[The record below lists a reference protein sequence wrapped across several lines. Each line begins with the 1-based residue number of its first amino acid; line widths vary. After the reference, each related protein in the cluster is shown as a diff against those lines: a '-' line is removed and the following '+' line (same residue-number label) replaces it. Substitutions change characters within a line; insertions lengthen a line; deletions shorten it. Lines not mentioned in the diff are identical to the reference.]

1 MRPLLLALLAA
12 FAAASASAQSDN
24 MSLVGSLDPRPGSF
38 SDVWT
43 HVGPDG
49 REYALLASWIDGGLN
64 VIDVTDDTPVLEE
77 FVPMNGDGSDV
88 EAYGD
93 YAYVTSN
100 YSPTLII
107 DISDPEDPAPV
118 RTFGGDFHTLSIV
131 DGYLY
136 GNGSAGVMIYDLAD
150 PENPAF
156 VGQYAPYYVHDVLVR
171 GDTMYTAGIYGEGID
186 IVDISDRA
194 APSMVAR
201 FNYPGSGVHNFC
213 SDPSGT
219 YLYAGD
225 EIGSGQWYRIFD
237 VRDPQNVEQVGEIII
252 DAGSTSHN
260 CHTKDG
266 LLYIAHY
273 DRGVWVYDIAVDPVN
288 PELVGYYETGV
299 SNFGIWTVNPHLPS
313 GKIVASDGSNGL
325 LVLEIDTMPIAN
337 EPAPEVPA
345 GVTLAPATPNPFG
358 NATTLRFSLDAAA
371 EARLAV
377 YDARGREVAVLV
389 DGPLA
394 AGTHEATLR
403 AADLPSGVYLV
414 RLDAAG
420 RTLTQRVTLLR

>member
-1 MRPLLLALLAA
+1 
-12 FAAASASAQSDN
+12 
-24 MSLVGSLDPRPGSF
+24 
-38 SDVWT
+38 
-43 HVGPDG
+43 
-49 REYALLASWIDGGLN
+49 
-64 VIDVTDDTPVLEE
+64 
-77 FVPMNGDGSDV
+77 
-88 EAYGD
+88 
-93 YAYVTSN
+93 
-100 YSPTLII
+100 
-107 DISDPEDPAPV
+107 
-118 RTFGGDFHTLSIV
+118 
-131 DGYLY
+131 
-136 GNGSAGVMIYDLAD
+136 
-150 PENPAF
+150 
-156 VGQYAPYYVHDVLVR
+156 
-171 GDTMYTAGIYGEGID
+171 
-186 IVDISDRA
+186 RA